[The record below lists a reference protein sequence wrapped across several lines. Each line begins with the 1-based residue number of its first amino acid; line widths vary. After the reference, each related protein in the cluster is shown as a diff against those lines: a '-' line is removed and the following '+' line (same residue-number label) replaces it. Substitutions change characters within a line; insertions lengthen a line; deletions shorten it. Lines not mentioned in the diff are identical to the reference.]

1 MNKYLEKFKNA
12 FQYSHY
18 WNKKN
23 FENKI
28 TKFSEAIKY
37 QNDIHIKI
45 VSDFRT
51 AHMNIIAWMI
61 AFLWFIN
68 KDQIA
73 TNLDLKY
80 WIISLLIF
88 IAISIISILF
98 SYYYDSYV
106 LWARIRYMNWYL
118 KDFIKTKQDIETFDF
133 TKEQAL
139 EINQKLKEYSPPKY
153 KIAWIILAVLY
164 WCTWWVLLI
173 GLFYVI
179 KFYISLV

>member
-61 AFLWFIN
+61 AFLW
-68 KDQIA
+68 
-73 TNLDLKY
+73 
-80 WIISLLIF
+80 S
-88 IAISIISILF
+88 
-98 SYYYDSYV
+98 
-106 LWARIRYMNWYL
+106 RIRYMDWYL
-118 KDFIKTKQDIETFDF
+118 KDFIKTKKDIETFDF

-139 EINQKLKEYSPPKY
+139 EINQKLKEYNPLRY
-153 KIAWIILAVLY
+153 KIAWIILAILY
-164 WCTWWVLLI
+164 WFTWWILLI

>member
-1 MNKYLEKFKNA
+1 MSKILNKIKNA

-28 TKFSEAIKY
+28 VKFSESIKY
-37 QNDIHIKI
+37 YNDINIKI

-68 KDQIA
+68 KDNIV

-80 WIISLLIF
+80 GIIALLIF
-88 IAISIISILF
+88 IAISII
-98 SYYYDSYV
+98 
-106 LWARIRYMNWYL
+106 
-118 KDFIKTKQDIETFDF
+118 
-133 TKEQAL
+133 
-139 EINQKLKEYSPPKY
+139 
-153 KIAWIILAVLY
+153 
-164 WCTWWVLLI
+164 
-173 GLFYVI
+173 
-179 KFYISLV
+179 

>member
-1 MNKYLEKFKNA
+1 MVFQKLKNA

-28 TKFSEAIKY
+28 IKFSEAIRY
-37 QNDIHIKI
+37 ESDIKMKV
-45 VSDFRT
+45 VSDFRV

-68 KDQIA
+68 KEPIIDDI
-73 TNLDLKY
+73 NLKY
-80 WIISLLIF
+80 WIIALLIF
-88 IAISIISILF
+88 IAISIVSILF
-98 SYYYDSYV
+98 SYYHDSYV
-106 LWARIRYMNWYL
+106 LWVRIKYMDWYL
-118 KDFIKTKQDIETFDF
+118 RDFIKTKQNIETFDF

-139 EINQKLKEYSPPKY
+139 EINKKLKKYNPPKF
-153 KIAWIILAVLY
+153 KIAWIILYLLY
-164 WCTWWVLLI
+164 FITWSILLVWLYYI
-173 GLFYVI
+173 I